1 MSLPNYLSK
10 IKSAGIYR
18 FVFDKSEVPGEQAE
32 TMRLVV
38 GYSEKGP
45 FNTLVYIESISEFET
60 IFGGVNKKLERR
72 GCFFHRLAEQ
82 ALGTGPILAINLK
95 PFDTDKNNPELVTA
109 ASFDV
114 TDRVSDHLAK
124 LGIEDIYD
132 TTRFWHLEPE
142 GLGERFAKKNQ
153 SAPKYITITAA
164 DSVDTTNTVF
174 FRGYHPK
181 GYDISFKEWYSS
193 VLNGEEL
200 PSYMEG
206 HEMDKVSEYF
216 AECYIFR
223 GKFTPE
229 IATSEALAKYFDVD
243 GDKVTLKPYI
253 LNAFGEKKDTLVALA
268 GDTNS
273 NFVNSYSGILL
284 PNFITANGG
293 YISLD
298 LMFNSGND
306 NHKMMMNLNVDALY
320 DGEITVDKLN
330 TTGWE
335 QVGKELENGTAI
347 GSIKLNSMSAE
358 GVTPVVSRG
367 TYTDGKWEYTDPEP
381 ATFNEPDFYSF
392 DIDNAE
398 FNGYTMKAG
407 NEINEIGRVGD
418 KFIVKTANSEDSEVA
433 VLTSINKVEAEEKAG
448 EFEYIKD
455 EASWNASYEN
465 GALKKYYEKYPEED
479 RWNTVE
485 NRPVNFNDRW
495 YKGTIDGEEVECGT
509 QWYADGVQKITVNG
523 TDYYMPIWG
532 YDLNPTTQE
541 LFNDGALTE
550 SAGKT
555 FDITEVSFDPV
566 TCPNCYQGW
575 LNAPGAEDKLP
586 WVAVNFDEPFNGV
599 IKMAYDGAEPVT
611 PWGEEPKEMSF
622 GIVSVPQTFGA
633 EYKFVDGVS
642 SFDDTKLEVTE
653 KNEYDGGVE
662 FTFDREI
669 TGLYNDELIRC
680 NHPVYETC
688 QGLTPVAFEGYTYGL
703 KLPSSDMMDK
713 LNWQKAILDTLTK
726 YEGIRMALTNRK
738 DSEYHYLVDTFESF
752 VQTELKSTFGV
763 IAKEKDNCLALVNF
777 PSIKTFKDCPYSSY
791 TDNNGKFQ
799 TKYIAE
805 GYNKQ
810 KPASVYFS
818 LMSEFNGASFVS
830 YNTPVVLTDGT
841 VKTYCPSAALVSNC
855 FMAKYDTR
863 LPYSIV
869 AGPTYGR
876 ITATG
881 LVGPDFN
888 FSRADLDILEPMGV
902 NCMVYVPRKGTYINA
917 NQTAKQNPVT
927 ALSKINVRELV
938 IFLQDEI
945 ENLMQNYQWEYNTQ
959 ELRDTIKSKADT
971 ICEKIKANGG
981 LYEYVNVCDDS
992 NNTPEVIDNEMIIL
1006 DTSIEPGRGAG
1017 KMVQRLYIYR
1027 TGALKAMMS

>member
-95 PFDTDKNNPELVTA
+95 PFDTDKKNPELVTA

-153 SAPKYITITAA
+153 SHSKYITITAA

-320 DGEITVDKLN
+320 DGEITIDKLN

-398 FNGYTMKAG
+398 FVGYTMKAG
-407 NEINEIGRVGD
+407 KEITEIGRIGD
-418 KFIVKTANSEDSEVA
+418 KFIVKTTNSEDSEVA
-433 VLTSINKVEAEEKAG
+433 VVTSINEVAPEEKTA
-448 EFEYIKD
+448 EFEYIND
-455 EASWNASYEN
+455 AASWNESYQN

-479 RWNTVE
+479 CWNTAE
-485 NRPVNFNDRW
+485 NRACNYNDRIYEGTVDGNEVTATVAW
-495 YKGTIDGEEVECGT
+495 ASSNAQKITIDGVE
-509 QWYADGVQKITVNG
+509 
-523 TDYYMPIWG
+523 YYGAIFYGFTPQ
-532 YDLNPTTQE
+532 DVV
-541 LFNDGALTE
+541 LFNDINLTE
-550 SAGKT
+550 SANKT
-555 FDITEVSFDPV
+555 LAITSIHYSDDCDHSFAAVDPRV
-566 TCPNCYQGW
+566 
-575 LNAPGAEDKLP
+575 LP
-586 WVAVNFDEPFNGV
+586 WIAINFDEPFNGV
-599 IKMAYDGAEPVT
+599 VKMSYDSGDFVY
-611 PWGEEPKEMSF
+611 PWGEEPREMSF
-622 GIVSVPQTFGA
+622 GLASVPEEFGNQ
-633 EYKFVDGVS
+633 YNLNDGTET
-642 SFDDTKLEVTE
+642 FDDTKLEVIE
-653 KNEYDGGVE
+653 KNENDGGVE
-662 FTFDREI
+662 FVFDREI

-791 TDNNGKFQ
+791 TDSNGKFQ

-992 NNTPEVIDNEMIIL
+992 NNTPEIIDNEMIIL

>member
-18 FVFDKSEVPGEQAE
+18 FVFDKSEVPGNDAE
-32 TMRLVV
+32 TLRLVV

-45 FNTLVYIESISEFET
+45 FNTLLYIESISEFET
-60 IFGGVNKKLERR
+60 IYGGINKKLERR

-82 ALGTGPILAINLK
+82 ALMAGPILAINLK
-95 PFDTDKNNPELVTA
+95 PFNTDSDHPELVTA
-109 ASFDV
+109 ASFNV
-114 TDRVSDHLAK
+114 TDTVSTHLAK

-132 TTRFWHLEPE
+132 TTRLWHLEPE
-142 GLGERFAKKNQ
+142 GLGSRFSQKQ
-153 SAPKYITITAA
+153 GTEPKYITITST
-164 DSVDTTNTVF
+164 DSYDTTNTVF

-200 PSYMEG
+200 PSFLEG

-223 GKFTPE
+223 GTFTKE
-229 IATSEALAKYFDVD
+229 VATSEALAKYFDVN
-243 GDKVTLKPYI
+243 GDKVTIKPYI
-253 LNAFGEKKDTLVALA
+253 LNAFGEKKDTLAALA
-268 GDTNS
+268 QDTNS

-284 PNFITANGG
+284 PNFMTSSGS

-298 LMFNSGND
+298 LMFNAGND
-306 NHKMMMNLNVDALY
+306 LHKMMMNLNIDALY
-320 DGEITVDKLN
+320 DGDISIDKLN

-335 QVGKELENGTAI
+335 QVGKQLDEDGTAI
-347 GSIKLNSMSAE
+347 GSISLKSMSSDSI
-358 GVTPVVSRG
+358 TPVYVAG
-367 TYTDGKWEYTDPEP
+367 TFTNGEWTYGDPNVETYT
-381 ATFNEPDFYSF
+381 EPDFYAFGLDDYEVSE
-392 DIDNAE
+392 D
-398 FNGYTMKAG
+398 GYSIVAG
-407 NEINEIGRVGD
+407 PEMSQIGNVGD
-418 KFIVKTANSEDSEVA
+418 KFILNTKDSEDTNVSVLTKIGEGEEITVEA
-433 VLTSINKVEAEEKAG
+433 PASGADVTPFITGGKLTSIPYAKQPYGMSINVNNDNVSKVELSIPEAASIENVKIMSYSEQAMNAYMYEWTAEDDHYSATNIIPDLPAG
-448 EFEYIKD
+448 
-455 EASWNASYEN
+455 
-465 GALKKYYEKYPEED
+465 KYSFIVWTDTPGKY
-479 RWNTVE
+479 TVTITSGGQE
-485 NRPVNFNDRW
+485 QKPVNVTFLDPQ
-495 YKGTIDGEEVECGT
+495 KEC
-509 QWYADGVQKITVNG
+509 V
-523 TDYYMPIWG
+523 
-532 YDLNPTTQE
+532 
-541 LFNDGALTE
+541 
-550 SAGKT
+550 
-555 FDITEVSFDPV
+555 
-566 TCPNCYQGW
+566 
-575 LNAPGAEDKLP
+575 
-586 WVAVNFDEPFNGV
+586 
-599 IKMAYDGAEPVT
+599 
-611 PWGEEPKEMSF
+611 
-622 GIVSVPQTFGA
+622 
-633 EYKFVDGVS
+633 
-642 SFDDTKLEVTE
+642 
-653 KNEYDGGVE
+653 
-662 FTFDREI
+662 FTFDKELADEPLF
-669 TGLYNDELIRC
+669 GEELIRC

-688 QGLTPVAFEGYTYGL
+688 QGLAPQAFEGYVYGL
-703 KLPSSDMMDK
+703 SLPSADMMAK
-713 LNWQKAILDTLTK
+713 KNWQKEVINTLTK

-738 DSEYHYLVDTFESF
+738 DAEYHYLVDTFESF
-752 VQTELKSTFGV
+752 VDTELKSTFGV
-763 IAKEKDNCLALVNF
+763 IAKEKDNCLAIVNF
-777 PSIKTFKDCPYSSY
+777 PSMKTFKECPYSSY
-791 TDNNGKFQ
+791 TDQNGKFQ
-799 TKYIAE
+799 TKYIAD

-830 YNTPVVLTDGT
+830 YNTPIVLTDGT
-841 VKTYCPSAALVSNC
+841 IKTTCPSAALVSNN

-876 ITATG
+876 INVNG

-902 NCMVYVPRKGTYINA
+902 NCMVYVPRKGTYINS

-945 ENLMQNYQWEYNTQ
+945 ENLMQSYQWEYNTQ

-1027 TGALKAMMS
+1027 TGALKAMMA

>member
-18 FVFDKSEVPGEQAE
+18 FVFDKSEVPGGQAE

-45 FNTLVYIESISEFET
+45 FNTLLYIESISEFET

-82 ALGTGPILAINLK
+82 ALGSGPILVINLK
-95 PFDTDKNNPELVTA
+95 PFNTDPQNPEEVTA
-109 ASFDV
+109 ASFNV
-114 TDRVSDHLAK
+114 TDKVSDHLAK

-132 TTRFWHLEPE
+132 TTRFWYLEPE
-142 GLGERFAKKNQ
+142 GLGNRFAQKID
-153 SAPKYITITAA
+153 SDPKYITITST
-164 DSVDTTNTVF
+164 DSIETTNTVF

-223 GKFTPE
+223 GTFTKE
-229 IATSEALAKYFDVD
+229 IATSEALAKYFDVE
-243 GDKVTLKPYI
+243 GEKVTLKPFI
-253 LNAFGEKKDTLVALA
+253 LNAFGEKKDTLTALA
-268 GDTNS
+268 QDSNS

-284 PNFITANGG
+284 PNFITSSGA
-293 YISLD
+293 YVSLD
-298 LMFNSGND
+298 LMFNSGNES
-306 NHKMMMNLNVDALY
+306 HKMMMNLNLDALY

-335 QVGKELENGTAI
+335 QVGKALESGSTLDEI
-347 GSIKLNSMSAE
+347 GLNAMSIE
-358 GVTPVVSRG
+358 GVKPVYSEG
-367 TYTDGKWEYTDPEP
+367 
-381 ATFNEPDFYSF
+381 TFNRNTGEWTYENPTPESYSDPDFYAF
-392 DIDNAE
+392 AIEDAVAE
-398 FNGYTMKAG
+398 GYTLTAG
-407 NEINEIGRVGD
+407 PEMSQVGNMGD
-418 KFIVKTANSEDSEVA
+418 KFIIHTVDTTDSDVA
-433 VLTSINKVEAEEKAG
+433 VLTKISEGEEFVKNAPSEGADINENVLAGLTNVPYAKQPYGMKVKVERKINTSTDKAVLTIPTGVDIANVKIMSYSEQDPRAYMYHWTVQEDGTYTTSDLINELPAG
-448 EFEYIKD
+448 EYDFIIWTD
-455 EASWNASYEN
+455 TP
-465 GALKKYYEKYPEED
+465 GAYQL
-479 RWNTVE
+479 TLTT
-485 NRPVNFNDRW
+485 
-495 YKGTIDGEEVECGT
+495 GGEE
-509 QWYADGVQKITVNG
+509 QRPITVN
-523 TDYYMPIWG
+523 
-532 YDLNPTTQE
+532 
-541 LFNDGALTE
+541 F
-550 SAGKT
+550 
-555 FDITEVSFDPV
+555 
-566 TCPNCYQGW
+566 
-575 LNAPGAEDKLP
+575 AEAQRYC
-586 WVAVNFDEPFNGV
+586 V
-599 IKMAYDGAEPVT
+599 
-611 PWGEEPKEMSF
+611 
-622 GIVSVPQTFGA
+622 
-633 EYKFVDGVS
+633 
-642 SFDDTKLEVTE
+642 
-653 KNEYDGGVE
+653 
-662 FTFDREI
+662 FTFDKELK
-669 TGLYNDELIRC
+669 TDAPLYQNLIRC

-688 QGLTPVAFEGYTYGL
+688 QGLTPTAFDGYTYGL
-703 KLPSSDMMDK
+703 KLPTSDMMDK
-713 LNWQKAILDTLTK
+713 LNWQKSILDTLTK
-726 YEGIRMALTNRK
+726 YEGIRLALTNRK
-738 DSEYHYLVDTFESF
+738 DSEFHYLVDTFESF

-763 IAKEKDNCLALVNF
+763 IAKEKDNCLAIVNF
-777 PSIKTFKDCPYSSY
+777 PAIKTFKECKYSSY
-791 TDNNGKFQ
+791 TDQNGKFQ
-799 TKYIAE
+799 TKYIAD

-810 KPASVYFS
+810 KPAAVYFS

-841 VKTYCPSAALVSNC
+841 VKTYCPSAALVSND

-888 FSRADLDILEPMGV
+888 FSRQDLDILEPMGV
-902 NCMVYVPRKGTYINA
+902 NCMVYVPRKGTYINS

-945 ENLMQNYQWEYNTQ
+945 ENLMENYQWEYNTQ

-981 LYEYVNVCDDS
+981 LYEYINVCDDS
-992 NNTPEVIDNEMIIL
+992 NNTPEIIDNEMIIL

>member
-82 ALGTGPILAINLK
+82 ALGVGPILVINLK
-95 PFDTDKNNPELVTA
+95 PFDTDKNNPELVAA

-114 TDRVSDHLAK
+114 TDTVSEHLSK

-153 SAPKYITITAA
+153 SDSKYITITST

-216 AECYIFR
+216 AEVYIFR
-223 GKFTPE
+223 GRFTPE

-306 NHKMMMNLNVDALY
+306 SHKMMMNLNVDALY
-320 DGEITVDKLN
+320 DGTITLDKLN

-367 TYTDGKWEYTDPEP
+367 TYIDGEWQYTAPEP

-392 DIDNAE
+392 DIDDAE
-398 FNGYTMKAG
+398 FDGYTMKAG
-407 NEINEIGRVGD
+407 SEINEIGRVGD
-418 KFIVKTANSEDSEVA
+418 KFIVKTANTEDSEVA
-433 VLTSINKVEAEEKAG
+433 VLTSINKIDAEDNEIQA
-448 EFEYIKD
+448 EYIYD
-455 EASWNASYEN
+455 EASWNESYQN
-465 GALKKYYEKYPEED
+465 GALKKYYKDHPEED
-479 RWNTVE
+479 CWNNVE
-485 NRPVNFNDRW
+485 NRPCNYNDRFYEGTVDGNEVTATVAW
-495 YKGTIDGEEVECGT
+495 ASDNAQKITIDGVE
-509 QWYADGVQKITVNG
+509 
-523 TDYYMPIWG
+523 YYGAIFYGFTPQ
-532 YDLNPTTQE
+532 DVA
-541 LFNDGALTE
+541 LFNDVALTD
-550 SAGKT
+550 SAEKT
-555 FDITEVSFDPV
+555 LAITLVKYDPD
-566 TCPNCYQGW
+566 TCQQCYQGW
-575 LNAPGAEDKLP
+575 YNTPGAKLP
-586 WVAVNFDEPFNGV
+586 WVAVNFDDSFKGV
-599 IKMAYDGAEPVT
+599 VKMSYDGGEPVT
-611 PWGEEPKEMSF
+611 PWGEAPRKMSY
-622 GIVSVPQTFGA
+622 GVASVPTEFGSQYDMKTGTETF
-633 EYKFVDGVS
+633 DS
-642 SFDDTKLEVTE
+642 NKLETVASS
-653 KNEYDGGVE
+653 DASVV
-662 FTFDREI
+662 FTFDRKVSD
-669 TGLYNDELIRC
+669 LYNGELIRC

-841 VKTYCPSAALVSNC
+841 VKTYCPSAALVSNN

-876 ITATG
+876 ITVNG

-888 FSRADLDILEPMGV
+888 FSRQDLDVLEPMGV
-902 NCMVYVPRKGTYINA
+902 NCMVYVPRKGTYINS

-1027 TGALKAMMS
+1027 TGALKALMS

>member
-18 FVFDKSEVPGEQAE
+18 FVFDKSEVPGNDAE
-32 TMRLVV
+32 TLRLVV

-45 FNTLVYIESISEFET
+45 FNTLVYIESVSEFEK

-72 GCFFHRLAEQ
+72 GCFFHRMAEQ
-82 ALGTGPILAINLK
+82 ALASGPILAINLK
-95 PFDTDKNNPELVTA
+95 PFTDEEVKA
-109 ASFDV
+109 ASFNV
-114 TDRVSDHLAK
+114 TENVSEHLAS

-132 TTRFWHLEPE
+132 TTRFWYLEPE
-142 GLGERFAKKNQ
+142 GLGERFAEKY
-153 SAPKYITITAA
+153 SEEPRYITVTST
-164 DSVDTTNTVF
+164 DSKETTNTIF

-216 AECYIFR
+216 AECYIFH
-223 GKFTPE
+223 GEFTPE
-229 IATSEALAKYFDVD
+229 IATSEALSKYFDVD
-243 GDKVTLKPYI
+243 GRNVTIKPYI
-253 LNAFGEKKDTLVALA
+253 LNAFGEKRDTLAALA
-268 GDTNS
+268 QDTNS

-284 PNFITANGG
+284 PNFMTSSGS

-298 LMFNSGND
+298 LMFNAGND
-306 NHKMMMNLNVDALY
+306 LHKMMMNLNVDALY
-320 DGEITVDKLN
+320 DGKISIDELN

-335 QVGKELENGTAI
+335 QVAEEIKETAI
-347 GSIKLNSMSAE
+347 GSISVNAMSAE
-358 GVTPVVSRG
+358 SITPVNSNATFNRG
-367 TYTDGKWEYTDPEP
+367 TGEWSYTDALPETYTD
-381 ATFNEPDFYSF
+381 PDFYSF
-392 DIDNAE
+392 DADDASASGYSITFGPE
-398 FNGYTMKAG
+398 FAQVGTT
-407 NEINEIGRVGD
+407 GD
-418 KFIVKTANSEDSEVA
+418 KFILRTVDEKNLA
-433 VLTSINKVEAEEKAG
+433 VLTKTEEG
-448 EFEYIKD
+448 SD
-455 EASWNASYEN
+455 YETPSDTKSKIVMTISE
-465 GALKKYYEKYPEED
+465 GSTATSTLTAD
-479 RWNTVE
+479 DLSFIT
-485 NRPVNFNDRW
+485 
-495 YKGTIDGEEVECGT
+495 GTP
-509 QWYADGVQKITVNG
+509 YAKQV
-523 TDYYMPIWG
+523 Y
-532 YDLNPTTQE
+532 
-541 LFNDGALTE
+541 ATE
-550 SAGKT
+550 M
-555 FDITEVSFDPV
+555 DIT
-566 TCPNCYQGW
+566 
-575 LNAPGAEDKLP
+575 
-586 WVAVNFDEPFNGV
+586 
-599 IKMAYDGAEPVT
+599 
-611 PWGEEPKEMSF
+611 
-622 GIVSVPQTFGA
+622 
-633 EYKFVDGVS
+633 
-642 SFDDTKLEVTE
+642 
-653 KNEYDGGVE
+653 DGGVANIQITVPDDFDSSSNTLAAGILTVE
-662 FTFDREI
+662 GSTTTANIVKLTAGTGDDAKKYKINSDLSTAIGAAGKVNVVLYTDKPGNYAVQLKTTSGSFQKTAKNIKFLDPQKSIVMTFDRSI
-669 TGLYNDELIRC
+669 DTTAANASDGLFRHALVRC
-680 NHPVYETC
+680 NHPVFETC
-688 QGLTPVAFEGYTYGL
+688 QGLTPVALNGYTYGL

-713 LNWQKAILDTLTK
+713 LRWQKTILDTLTK
-726 YEGIRMALTNRK
+726 YEGIRLALTNRK

-752 VQTELKSTFGV
+752 IDTELKSTFGV

-777 PSIKTFKDCPYSSY
+777 PSMKSFKDCPYSSY
-791 TDNNGKFQ
+791 TDQNGKFQ
-799 TKYIAE
+799 TKYIAD

-841 VKTYCPSAALVSNC
+841 VKTYCPSAALVSNN

-876 ITATG
+876 ITASG

-888 FSRADLDILEPMGV
+888 FSRQDLDILEPMGV
-902 NCMVYVPRKGTYINA
+902 NCMVYVPRKGTYINS

-981 LYEYVNVCDDS
+981 LYEYINVCDDS

>member
-18 FVFDKSEVPGEQAE
+18 FVFDKSEVPGNDAE
-32 TMRLVV
+32 TLRLVV

-45 FNTLVYIESISEFET
+45 FNTLVYVESISEFDS
-60 IFGGVNKKLERR
+60 IFGSVNKKLERR

-82 ALGTGPILAINLK
+82 ALMAGPILVINLK
-95 PFDTDKNNPELVTA
+95 PFNTDKNNPELVTA
-109 ASFDV
+109 ASFNV
-114 TDRVSDHLAK
+114 TDKVSDHLAQ

-132 TTRFWHLEPE
+132 TTRLWHLEPE
-142 GLGERFAKKNQ
+142 GLGARFAERQ
-153 SAPKYITITAA
+153 DTPQKYITITAA
-164 DSVDTTNTVF
+164 DSSETTNTVF

-200 PSYMEG
+200 PSFLEG

-223 GKFTPE
+223 GKFTKE
-229 IATSEALAKYFDVD
+229 VATSEALAKYFDVD
-243 GDKVTLKPYI
+243 STGNVTVKPYI
-253 LNAFGEKKDTLVALA
+253 LNAFGEPKDTLAALA
-268 GDTNS
+268 QDTNS

-284 PNFITANGG
+284 PNFMTSSGS

-298 LMFNSGND
+298 LMFNAGYD

-320 DGEITVDKLN
+320 DGEISIEKLN

-335 QVGKELENGTAI
+335 QVGKQLSAGKTLSGEGDNKVEL
-347 GSIKLNSMSAE
+347 SSMSCE
-358 GVTPVVSRG
+358 KITPVVVTGTFNRETGNWEYGDPNVG
-367 TYTDGKWEYTDPEP
+367 TYAD
-381 ATFNEPDFYSF
+381 PDFYMF
-392 DIDNAE
+392 NLDNHTVD
-398 FNGYTMKAG
+398 GYTLIDGPEMSQIG
-407 NEINEIGRVGD
+407 NVGD
-418 KFIVKTANSEDSEVA
+418 KFIVKTEDATDSDVA
-433 VLTSINKVEAEEKAG
+433 VLTKIESGDDYMVTAPENNQAINDTVKKSLTGTPYAKQPYGISVAAPESTTTAFLTIPEGATISNVKVMS
-448 EFEYIKD
+448 Y
-455 EASWNASYEN
+455 ASGSETPVASYYTWT
-465 GALKKYYEKYPEED
+465 L
-479 RWNTVE
+479 VE
-485 NRPVNFNDRW
+485 NETRK
-495 YKGTIDGEEVECGT
+495 YSTTISAGT
-509 QWYADGVQKITVNG
+509 
-523 TDYYMPIWG
+523 
-532 YDLNPTTQE
+532 YDLIMWTDTPGEYSLAFASSTETKKTVKIS
-541 LFNDGALTE
+541 FNEPQKQTKFVFDKKLATE
-550 SAGKT
+550 SGNTSAL
-555 FDITEVSFDPV
+555 
-566 TCPNCYQGW
+566 YQG
-575 LNAPGAEDKLP
+575 
-586 WVAVNFDEPFNGV
+586 
-599 IKMAYDGAEPVT
+599 
-611 PWGEEPKEMSF
+611 
-622 GIVSVPQTFGA
+622 
-633 EYKFVDGVS
+633 
-642 SFDDTKLEVTE
+642 
-653 KNEYDGGVE
+653 
-662 FTFDREI
+662 
-669 TGLYNDELIRC
+669 LIRC
-680 NHPVYETC
+680 NHPVFDTC
-688 QGLTPVAFEGYTYGL
+688 QGMVPVAFDGYVYGL
-703 KLPSSDMMDK
+703 SLPTSDMMSK
-713 LNWQKAILDTLTK
+713 KNWQKEVINTLTK
-726 YEGIRMALTNRK
+726 YEGIRLALTNRK
-738 DSEYHYLVDTFESF
+738 DAEYHYLVDTFESF
-752 VQTELKSTFGV
+752 VDTELKSTFGV
-763 IAKEKDNCLALVNF
+763 IAKEKDNCLAIINF
-777 PSIKTFKDCPYSSY
+777 PSMKTFKECPYSSY
-791 TDNNGKFQ
+791 TDQNGKFQ
-799 TKYIAE
+799 TKYIAD

-830 YNTPVVLTDGT
+830 YNTPIVLTDGT
-841 VKTYCPSAALVSNC
+841 IKTTCPSAALVSNN

-876 ITATG
+876 ISVNG

-902 NCMVYVPRKGTYINA
+902 NCMVYVPRKGTYINS

-945 ENLMQNYQWEYNTQ
+945 ENLMQSYQWEYNTQ

-981 LYEYVNVCDDS
+981 LYEYINVCDDS

>member
-18 FVFDKSEVPGEQAE
+18 FVFDKSEVPGNDAE
-32 TMRLVV
+32 TLRLVV

-45 FNTLVYIESISEFET
+45 FNTLLYIESISEFET
-60 IFGGVNKKLERR
+60 IFGGINKKLERR

-82 ALGTGPILAINLK
+82 ALAAGPILVINLK
-95 PFDTDKNNPELVTA
+95 PFNTDKNNPEEVAA
-109 ASFDV
+109 ASFNVNDTV
-114 TDRVSDHLAK
+114 AESLAK

-142 GLGERFAKKNQ
+142 GLGARFAEKQ
-153 SAPKYITITAA
+153 DSDQKYITITST
-164 DSVDTTNTVF
+164 DSKDTTNTVF
-174 FRGYHPK
+174 FRGYQPK
-181 GYDISFKEWYSS
+181 GYDISFKEWYAS

-200 PSYMEG
+200 PSYLEG

-216 AECYIFR
+216 AEVYIFR
-223 GKFTPE
+223 GKFTKE
-229 IATSEALAKYFDVD
+229 IATSEALAKYFDVN
-243 GDKVTLKPYI
+243 GDKVTIKPYI

-268 GDTNS
+268 QDTNS
-273 NFVNSYSGILL
+273 NFVNSYSGILM
-284 PNFITANGG
+284 PNFMTSSGS

-298 LMFNSGND
+298 LMFNAGNED
-306 NHKMMMNLNVDALY
+306 HKMMMNLNIDALY
-320 DGEITVDKLN
+320 DGEISVESIN
-330 TTGWE
+330 TTGWD
-335 QVGKELENGTAI
+335 QVGKELSG
-347 GSIKLNSMSAE
+347 GKQLNQVELKSMSSEKVKPVYSE
-358 GVTPVVSRG
+358 GTFNHNTGEWNYNNPTTES
-367 TYTDGKWEYTDPEP
+367 YTDP
-381 ATFNEPDFYSF
+381 DFYTF
-392 DIDNAE
+392 AINNPTA
-398 FNGYTMKAG
+398 NGYTLTAG
-407 NEINEIGRVGD
+407 PEMSQVGNVGD
-418 KFIVKTANSEDSEVA
+418 KFILKTKDTKDSDVA
-433 VLTSINKVEAEEKAG
+433 VLTKVGTDGDYSVAAPGSGTEINDTIKKSLTGTPYAKQPYGMKVSVERTINTTTDSAVLTIPEGADITNVKVMSYSEQNPNAYLYEWVAEGTGYKTTSLINGLPAG
-448 EFEYIKD
+448 EYDFIIWTD
-455 EASWNASYEN
+455 TPGVYEL
-465 GALKKYYEKYPEED
+465 ALTTGGTAQKPVKVTFAEPQK
-479 RWNTVE
+479 NTV
-485 NRPVNFNDRW
+485 
-495 YKGTIDGEEVECGT
+495 
-509 QWYADGVQKITVNG
+509 
-523 TDYYMPIWG
+523 
-532 YDLNPTTQE
+532 
-541 LFNDGALTE
+541 
-550 SAGKT
+550 
-555 FDITEVSFDPV
+555 
-566 TCPNCYQGW
+566 
-575 LNAPGAEDKLP
+575 
-586 WVAVNFDEPFNGV
+586 
-599 IKMAYDGAEPVT
+599 
-611 PWGEEPKEMSF
+611 
-622 GIVSVPQTFGA
+622 
-633 EYKFVDGVS
+633 
-642 SFDDTKLEVTE
+642 
-653 KNEYDGGVE
+653 
-662 FTFDREI
+662 FTFDKELD
-669 TGLYNDELIRC
+669 TTAPLYQNLIRC

-713 LNWQKAILDTLTK
+713 KNWQKEVINTLTK
-726 YEGIRMALTNRK
+726 YEGIRIALTNRK
-738 DSEYHYLVDTFESF
+738 DSEYHYLVDTFESY
-752 VQTELKSTFGV
+752 VDTELKSTFGV
-763 IAKEKDNCLALVNF
+763 IAKEKDNCLAIVNF
-777 PSIKTFKDCPYSSY
+777 PSMKTFKECPYSSY
-791 TDNNGKFQ
+791 TDSNGKFQ
-799 TKYIAE
+799 TKYIAD

-830 YNTPVVLTDGT
+830 YNTPIVLTDGT
-841 VKTYCPSAALVSNC
+841 VKTTCPSAALVSNN

-876 ITATG
+876 IIVNG

-902 NCMVYVPRKGTYINA
+902 NCMVYVPRKGTYINS

-945 ENLMQNYQWEYNTQ
+945 ENLMQSYQWEYNTQ

>member
-82 ALGTGPILAINLK
+82 ALGVGPILVINLK
-95 PFDTDKNNPELVTA
+95 PFDTDKNNPELVAA

-114 TDRVSDHLAK
+114 TDTVSEHLSK

-153 SAPKYITITAA
+153 SDSKYITITST

-216 AECYIFR
+216 AEVYIFR
-223 GKFTPE
+223 GRFTPE

-320 DGEITVDKLN
+320 DGTITVDKLN

-367 TYTDGKWEYTDPEP
+367 TYIDGEWQYTAPEP

-418 KFIVKTANSEDSEVA
+418 KFIVKTTNADDSEVA
-433 VLTSINKVEAEEKAG
+433 VLTSINKVEAEEK
-448 EFEYIKD
+448 EQEIEYIAD
-455 EASWNASYEN
+455 ADSWNNSYQN

-479 RWNTVE
+479 LWNGE
-485 NRPVNFNDRW
+485 RKNGFNDRH
-495 YKGTIDGEEVECGT
+495 YTGTIDGNNVECGT
-509 QWYADGVQKITVNG
+509 TWFSATAQKMNIDG
-523 TDYYMPIWG
+523 TDYYAAIY
-532 YDLNPTTQE
+532 YDMEPRELE

-555 FDITEVSFDPV
+555 FNITEVTFPGFDHAFDAV
-566 TCPNCYQGW
+566 
-575 LNAPGAEDKLP
+575 DKNVLP
-586 WVAVNFDEPFNGV
+586 WIAVNFDEPFNGT
-599 IKMAYDGAEPVT
+599 ITMTYDEGEPVM
-611 PWGEEPKEMSF
+611 PWGEAPREMSF
-622 GIVSVPQTFGA
+622 GLASVPAEFGNQYNLKDGTETFD
-633 EYKFVDGVS
+633 K
-642 SFDDTKLEVTE
+642 TKLVTTSL
-653 KNEYDGGVE
+653 NNNDAGVV
-662 FTFDREI
+662 FTFDREVSD
-669 TGLYNDELIRC
+669 LYNGELIRC

-791 TDNNGKFQ
+791 TDSNGKFQ

-876 ITATG
+876 ITVNG

-888 FSRADLDILEPMGV
+888 FSRQDLDVLEPMGV

-1027 TGALKAMMS
+1027 TGALKALMS